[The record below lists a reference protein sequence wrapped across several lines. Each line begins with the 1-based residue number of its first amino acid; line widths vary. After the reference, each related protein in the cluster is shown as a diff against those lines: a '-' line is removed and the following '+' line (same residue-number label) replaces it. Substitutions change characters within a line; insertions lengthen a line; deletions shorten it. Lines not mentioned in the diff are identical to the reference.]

1 MKFSVKEKEV
11 LYAYACLDYHNTV
24 TRLKWLTAL
33 AVDPEAKRWMLE
45 LARKIDIG
53 EDEDT
58 YPIFYRLL
66 RLEMDEYRRLKR
78 SLRVLKSYTDYEEDL
93 YEEAV

>member
-33 AVDPEAKRWMLE
+33 AVDPEAKRWMLAGDGRVPPSE
-45 LARKIDIG
+45 ATVTG
-53 EDEDT
+53 DE
-58 YPIFYRLL
+58 
-66 RLEMDEYRRLKR
+66 RRHGAGR
-78 SLRVLKSYTDYEEDL
+78 GGPV
-93 YEEAV
+93 

>member
-1 MKFSVKEKEV
+1 
-11 LYAYACLDYHNTV
+11 
-24 TRLKWLTAL
+24 
-33 AVDPEAKRWMLE
+33 MLE

-78 SLRVLKSYTDYEEDL
+78 QLREMKEGMEQGEEDL
-93 YEEAV
+93 YDEAV